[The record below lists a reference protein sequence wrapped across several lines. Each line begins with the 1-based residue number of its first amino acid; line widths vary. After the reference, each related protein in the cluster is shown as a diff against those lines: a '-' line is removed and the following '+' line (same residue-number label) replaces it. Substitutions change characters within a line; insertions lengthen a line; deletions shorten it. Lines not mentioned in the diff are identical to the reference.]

1 MNKDLKQVEK
11 ELEQTIFLLLC
22 VRMND
27 NPLAVL
33 GNCLSTLQSHAYC
46 CAEERYK
53 KKTQLLSQ
61 MMQKTLNLYK

>member
-33 GNCLSTLQSHAYC
+33 GNCLSSPHHMHTVVLKKDIKKNTTDIADD
-46 CAEERYK
+46 AE
-53 KKTQLLSQ
+53 
-61 MMQKTLNLYK
+61 NAIFV